1 MAKRKNESGG
11 GTNDG
16 KDVEVDGDV
25 NVDPSIALPRDET
38 GSYLHLKLKRFKSI
52 DDLTMNYA
60 KKTWRDTPHDAEVE
74 NECSTSRSSCKQC
87 HKTIEKGN
95 TRFRL
100 WLQCHKGCK
109 ISAYF
114 HKECIFQYPET
125 QKLTSPDEFVGYDKL
140 PTNVQKDIQALFDT
154 MKTKMDNTSSAEI
167 NHHFETNKNN
177 NTKTKD
183 EKGSNQNKN
192 VKKSPVNSSKKRK
205 TTK

>member
-1 MAKRKNESGG
+1 MKTMAKRKNETVG

-16 KDVEVDGDV
+16 KDVDVDV
-25 NVDPSIALPRDET
+25 NVDPSVELPRDTT

-74 NECSTSRSSCKQC
+74 KECSASRSSCKQC
-87 HKTIEKGN
+87 HKTITKGD

-109 ISAYF
+109 NSAYF

-125 QKLTSPDEFVGYDKL
+125 QKLTSTDEFVGYDKL
-140 PTNVQKDIQALFDT
+140 PTNVKKDIQASFDK
-154 MKTKMDNTSSAEI
+154 MKMTNDNSVSDGVSKDVG
-167 NHHFETNKNN
+167 TNKNG
-177 NTKTKD
+177 KTRGEKD
-183 EKGSNQNKN
+183 SNPDKK
-192 VKKSPVNSSKKRK
+192 VKKHPEKNSKKRK
-205 TTK
+205 TNK